1 MRKTN
6 IVYEE
11 EIFYIEERLFSKE
24 WLYEEYIIKERKALE
39 LSKEMG
45 VDKNLFFQICKFYG
59 ISKQEDLKIRRTE
72 DGFVIK
78 KKETS
83 FQSLQEYYRTHTVE
97 ETREYFK
104 ISARQWDTIVS
115 WKVLSKTWEEKIKLR
130 EETMLQKYGTPYSL
144 RVPNMKEK
152 KDETCLQ
159 HWGDKN
165 PTASKIWQDKQKE
178 KKGVAFAH
186 LAHINNRE
194 IWEDDILF
202 TKHLQEKKWTSIE
215 LGHFFN
221 VDPTTVRERVH
232 NLGLDDAVKWRGG
245 QSQYEDEIY
254 EVLLNEFHLEKTDI
268 KRHARSAIFSDKNDH
283 RELDFYLP
291 KLKLGIEFNGDYWHS
306 DAVEKY
312 QDHKGRSRHHQK
324 KSLDAE
330 KMGIFVFHIFE
341 HEWVNPVVKE
351 NIKNRLKSL
360 LFLDTTNKI
369 PARKCALKVVS
380 KDEKKLFF
388 NENHIQGNDRS
399 SLVLGLY
406 YNEELVSCMS
416 FVKPKTKYTWE
427 LSRFCSKH
435 FTVVQGGASKLFSFF
450 LKNYAQ
456 KGDIIVSYNDITK
469 TKGTLYQT
477 LGFQLKSINPPN
489 YIWMN
494 FKTKDIR
501 TRYQEQKGG
510 EVERMHSQ
518 GYHRICDCGTKTW
531 VYNA

>member
-1 MRKTN
+1 MRKIN
-6 IVYEE
+6 IVYEKE
-11 EIFYIEERLFSKE
+11 NFYIEGRFFSKE
-24 WLYEEYIIKERKALE
+24 WLYEEYIIKKRKASE

-45 VDKNLFFQICKFYG
+45 INRDLFFQICKFYDL
-59 ISKQEDLKIRRTE
+59 SKQKESKIYRTGE
-72 DGFVIK
+72 GFVIK
-78 KKETS
+78 KKEIT
-83 FQSLQEYYRTHTVE
+83 FQSLQEYYQTHTVE
-97 ETREYFK
+97 ETREHFK
-104 ISARQWDTIVS
+104 ISARQWDVIVS
-115 WKVLSKTWEEKIKLR
+115 WKVLSKTWGEKVKLR
-130 EETMLQKYGTPYSL
+130 EETMLQKYGAPYSL
-144 RVPNMKEK
+144 RVPDIKEK
-152 KDETCLQ
+152 KEKTCIQ

-165 PTASKIWQDKQKE
+165 PTASKIWQNQQKE
-178 KKGVAFAH
+178 KNGVAFAH
-186 LAHINNRE
+186 LIHINNRE
-194 IWEDDILF
+194 IWEDNLLF
-202 TKHLQEKKWTSIE
+202 TKHLQERKWTSIE
-215 LGHFFN
+215 LGRFFN
-221 VDPTTVRERVH
+221 VDPATVREKIH
-232 NLGLDDAVKWRGG
+232 DLNLDDAVKWKGG
-245 QSQYEDEIY
+245 QSRYEDEIY
-254 EVLLNEFHLEKTDI
+254 KVLLNEFHLKKEDI
-268 KRHARSAIFSDKNDH
+268 ERHARSAVFPDKNDH

-312 QDHKGRSRHHQK
+312 QDHKGRSKYHQK

-330 KMGIFVFHIFE
+330 KVGIFIFHIFE
-341 HEWVNPVVKE
+341 YEWVNPIVKE
-351 NIKNRLKSL
+351 NIKNRLKNL
-360 LFLDTTNKI
+360 LFLDTANKI
-369 PARKCALKVVS
+369 AARKCIIKVVPKS
-380 KDEKKLFF
+380 EKKLFF

-399 SLVLGLY
+399 SLALGLY

-435 FTVVQGGASKLFSFF
+435 FTIVQGGASKLFSFF
-450 LKNYAQ
+450 LKNYTQ

-494 FKTKDIR
+494 FRTKDIR

-510 EVERMHSQ
+510 EAERMHSQ